1 MLIPSLNQ
9 KREQLSAEY
18 TSKFVN
24 ENCVVPDPVSL
35 KDGWLKERR
44 QKRDSILQWSSTDDL
59 YIANFICLTQPDFL
73 KRLQSDHKQGKCCQY
88 FTCEFVEE
96 VLYHPITAAS
106 KLCFLKLQSLHSGKN
121 QNLTICGP

>member
-9 KREQLSAEY
+9 NREQ
-18 TSKFVN
+18 FQ
-24 ENCVVPDPVSL
+24 P
-35 KDGWLKERR
+35 
-44 QKRDSILQWSSTDDL
+44 SI

-73 KRLQSDHKQGKCCQY
+73 KRLQSDYKQGKCCQC